1 MVICLFEKMRLYS
14 FEKLEVWQLS
24 KKLVVEIYGITNQLP
39 DSEKF
44 GVTSQLRRA
53 AFSVP
58 NNLVEGST
66 RRTPKDKARF
76 IEIAYGSLLEVLNIL
91 IICLELGFIEEKE
104 MVEFRISIEEIG
116 NKLNALRRSILK
128 TNNQITSSAN
138 THK

>member
-1 MVICLFEKMRLYS
+1 MRLYS